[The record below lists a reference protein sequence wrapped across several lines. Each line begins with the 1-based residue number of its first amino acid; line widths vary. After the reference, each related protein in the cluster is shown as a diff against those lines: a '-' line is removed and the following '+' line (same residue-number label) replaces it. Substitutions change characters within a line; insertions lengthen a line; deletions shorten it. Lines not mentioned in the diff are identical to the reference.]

1 MALTDSSIQFW
12 YIYILQSNIK
22 IVTEWITNEV
32 SSTKVRRALRRSES
46 VKYLLEESVIDY
58 IHKHGL
64 YSTKDKWVPFF
75 VALHNAYVQYLEPG

>member
-1 MALTDSSIQFW
+1 MALTDSSNQLW
-12 YIYILQSNIK
+12 YIYVPQSNIK

-32 SSTKVRRALRRSES
+32 SSTKIRRALRRSES

-64 YSTKDKWVPFF
+64 YSTKNKWVPFF
-75 VALHNAYVQYLEPG
+75 IALYNAYLQ